1 MKESPSGEDLEL
13 VVWDSGKATLGGI
26 ELGVSRFARY
36 QKGGVSLDGH
46 WLERSGFFARWD
58 LYICSM
64 FLAAELSGFGLNIEQ
79 EVKIRGTANTVTK
92 RILLLI
98 DFLEGSLCVWL
109 KRVSISNYLIKL
121 GLRQYQTVMQ

>member
-1 MKESPSGEDLEL
+1 
-13 VVWDSGKATLGGI
+13 
-26 ELGVSRFARY
+26 
-36 QKGGVSLDGH
+36 
-46 WLERSGFFARWD
+46 
-58 LYICSM
+58 M
-64 FLAAELSGFGLNIEQ
+64 FPLAELSGFGLNIEQ
-79 EVKIRGTANTVTK
+79 EVKTRGTVNTVIK